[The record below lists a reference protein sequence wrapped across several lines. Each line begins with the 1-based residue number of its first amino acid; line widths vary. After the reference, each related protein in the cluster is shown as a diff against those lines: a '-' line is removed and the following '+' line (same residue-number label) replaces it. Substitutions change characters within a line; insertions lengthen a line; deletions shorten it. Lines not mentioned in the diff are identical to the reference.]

1 MSKWMKRIAV
11 FLICMSLVV
20 SALPTAALAVT
31 VKCVEPITETYINP
45 CYADVMDVSALTSPS
60 VVPLSD
66 DDEYCYSIE
75 EAAEEV
81 RDELK
86 DREQTVRVKIAY
98 QGDYNIL
105 LREIF
110 ETALE
115 HTGNPTEGDY
125 LRWQYGGYQS
135 SLSGYYAGGTYYL
148 TLTYTVT
155 YYTTED
161 QEEELDDAVD
171 ELLEQLDLEG
181 KSDYQKVKAI
191 YDWMTANIVY
201 DYVHLPDETY
211 KLQFTAYAAM
221 MNKTS
226 VCQGYATL
234 LYRLLLEADVDCRV
248 VTGYADGAHG
258 WNIVCLNRE
267 YYNVD
272 ATWDAV
278 YAQAGRGYKYFMVS
292 DEHFSTD
299 HTRDAVY
306 TTEEFY
312 AAYPMAAADLDP
324 DTLVE
329 DDRQEDGKH
338 EDDKQEEDRPKEI
351 TSEVYPIENGEI
363 LGVLPGMTV
372 SQLLA
377 SLDQGSNVRAFDGEK
392 ELRGDDQVVG
402 LMTLV
407 LMDRETEIC
416 SLRVI
421 LLGDVSKDG
430 SMNNIDAATVLQYAA
445 DWEVEVDPRLADVN
459 CDGKVNN
466 IDAAMMLQYAAGWNI
481 TFGSADTE

>member
-31 VKCVEPITETYINP
+31 VKRVEPITETYINP
-45 CYADVMDVSALTSPS
+45 CYADVMDASSLISPG
-60 VVPLSD
+60 VLARN
-66 DDEYCYSIE
+66 DDEEYCRSIE

-98 QGDYNIL
+98 QGDYNTL

-234 LYRLLLEADVDCRV
+234 LYRMLLEVGVDCRV
-248 VTGYADGAHG
+248 VTGYAGGAHG
-258 WNIVCLNRE
+258 WNIVCINRE

-278 YAQAGRGYKYFMVS
+278 YAQAGFEYNYFMVS
-292 DEHFSTD
+292 DESFSAD
-299 HTRDAVY
+299 HTRDTVY

-338 EDDKQEEDRPKEI
+338 EDDRPKEI
-351 TSEVYPIENGEI
+351 TSEEYSIENGEI

-377 SLDQGSNVRAFDGEK
+377 SLDQGSNVRAYDGKK
-392 ELRGDDQVVG
+392 ELRGDDLVTGV
-402 LMTLV
+402 MTLV
-407 LMDRETEIC
+407 LMDGETEVC
-416 SLRVI
+416 RLRVV

-430 SMNNIDAATVLQYAA
+430 SVDNLDATAVLQFAA
-445 DWEVEVDPRLADVN
+445 GWDVTTDPRLADVN
-459 CDGKVNN
+459 GDGSVDNL
-466 IDAAMMLQYAAGWNI
+466 DATVMLQYAAGWDVS
-481 TFGSADTE
+481 FRSADKE